1 MGSGCNESKH
11 HYDISMS
18 KRTRRPSKVQDADQN
33 SSTGSPGNDAPVK
46 AVVDEGDESSPSIVG
61 DAEEKYDRKKSLKQ
75 LIKSRSSLGQHFTEE
90 EKQLQLVTKQQQEGV
105 QGLKLKRMVSRYAK
119 VLSHLIKV
127 KGDSRKKPLLLLKM

>member
-1 MGSGCNESKH
+1 MESCCNESKH

-33 SSTGSPGNDAPVK
+33 STTASDTDAPVK
-46 AVVDEGDESSPSIVG
+46 GGESSPSTVLVG
-61 DAEEKYDRKKSLKQ
+61 EAEESDRKKSLKQ

-105 QGLKLKRMVSRYAK
+105 QGLKLKRMVIRYAK
-119 VLSHLIKV
+119 VLSHLMKA
-127 KGDSRKKPLLLLKM
+127 KGDSRKKPVLLLKM

>member
-61 DAEEKYDRKKSLKQ
+61 DAEEKYDRKKKL
-75 LIKSRSSLGQHFTEE
+75 EAAY
-90 EKQLQLVTKQQQEGV
+90 QE
-105 QGLKLKRMVSRYAK
+105 QEFSWPTL
-119 VLSHLIKV
+119 H
-127 KGDSRKKPLLLLKM
+127 

>member
-1 MGSGCNESKH
+1 MGSCCNESKH

-33 SSTGSPGNDAPVK
+33 SATASDTDAPVK
-46 AVVDEGDESSPSIVG
+46 GDESCPSTVLVG
-61 DAEEKYDRKKSLKQ
+61 EAEESDRKKSLKQ

-105 QGLKLKRMVSRYAK
+105 QGLKLKRMVIRYAK
-119 VLSHLIKV
+119 VLSHLIKA
-127 KGDSRKKPLLLLKM
+127 KGDSRKKPVLLLKM

>member
-11 HYDISMS
+11 HYDITMS
-18 KRTRRPSKVQDADQN
+18 KRTRKPSKVQDADQN
-33 SSTGSPGNDAPVK
+33 STTVSPGNDGPVK
-46 AVVDEGDESSPSIVG
+46 AVVREGDESSPSRVG
-61 DAEEKYDRKKSLKQ
+61 EAGENDRKKSLKQ

-119 VLSHLIKV
+119 VLSHLIKA